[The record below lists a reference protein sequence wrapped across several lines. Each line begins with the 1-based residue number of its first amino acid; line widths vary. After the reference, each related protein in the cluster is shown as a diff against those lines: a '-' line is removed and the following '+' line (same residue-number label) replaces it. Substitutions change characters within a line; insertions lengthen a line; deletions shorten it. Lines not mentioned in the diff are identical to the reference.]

1 MFCDLQYTGGQ
12 GSLAQCSDKVS
23 LSIVTF
29 SLIFFM
35 IFAVF
40 FSLLETEEEWQIV
53 TQIKDKDVEILRV
66 NH

>member
-23 LSIVTF
+23 LSIATF
-29 SLIFFM
+29 SLIFM

-53 TQIKDKDVEILRV
+53 TQIKEKDVEILRV

>member
-23 LSIVTF
+23 LSIATF
-29 SLIFFM
+29 SLIFM

-53 TQIKDKDVEILRV
+53 TQIKDEDVEILRV

>member
-23 LSIVTF
+23 LSIATF
-29 SLIFFM
+29 SLIFM

-53 TQIKDKDVEILRV
+53 TQI
-66 NH
+66 